1 MMAVTLLP
9 GIDDYPKKTEV
20 TSVADAQTV
29 ENFAEASNMN
39 LLSVWAIQ
47 RDNGGCAGST
57 DSNTC
62 SGIAQNTWDFSHV
75 LEPFNG

>member
-1 MMAVTLLP
+1 MAQAAENAATSTEAQLATIFPSDTSAQLRNMMAVT
-9 GIDDYPKKTEV
+9 
-20 TSVADAQTV
+20 
-29 ENFAEASNMN
+29 